1 MAKQGLYANIH
12 AKQKRIAEG
21 SGEKMR
27 KPGTKGA
34 PTAEAFKQSAKT
46 AKMKEGGSTSK
57 DHRKSQTPDTYQGVK
72 VQKLPY
78 MGKPAEFNQSSLPV
92 AGGKVSRKPSLSE
105 YDREFMKKGG
115 GVSLAVG
122 RGEKLPVSKGAGLTE
137 KGRAKYNRETG
148 SHLKAPQPQGGAR
161 KDSFCARMSG
171 VVEHS
176 KGDAERAKASL
187 KRWKC
192 PGW

>member
-12 AKQKRIAEG
+12 AKQQRIANG

-27 KPGTKGA
+27 RVGSKGA
-34 PTAEAFKQSAKT
+34 PTATAFKESAKT
-46 AKMKEGGSTSK
+46 AKMSK
-57 DHRKSQTPDTYQGVK
+57 
-72 VQKLPY
+72 
-78 MGKPAEFNQSSLPV
+78 
-92 AGGKVSRKPSLSE
+92 
-105 YDREFMKKGG
+105 G

-122 RGEKLPVSKGAGLTE
+122 RGEKLPESKGAGLTA

-171 VVEHS
+171 VVEHA
-176 KGDAERAKASL
+176 KGDAPRAKASL
-187 KRWKC
+187 KRWNC
-192 PGW
+192 SGW